1 VFAVYNSYALGR
13 AFAVPLNSWAGMMQ
27 ALWSN
32 PGLPLS
38 GTPFAR
44 ACASASELVERAT
57 RRYPKPPFALSSTLI
72 EGREVGVRE
81 VPVLRT
87 PFCDLLHFERD
98 TPRADPKVLIVAP
111 LSGHHASLLRDTVQ
125 RLLPDHDLYITDWT
139 DARLIPLSAGH
150 FDLDDYI
157 ELVQRF
163 LRELGRD
170 VHVIAVCQ
178 PAVPVLAAI
187 ALMAEDEDA
196 AVPRTMT
203 LMAGPVDA
211 RVSQTQVGKLATDRA
226 LEWFERNAVH
236 RVPVG
241 EPGFLRKVYPGFLQ
255 LTAFIAMDPERH
267 ADSHQKLCRDLLSG
281 DEDGANE
288 HRRFY
293 DDYLAVMD
301 VPAEYYLQTVA
312 RVFQQHSL
320 ARGEMTVRGR
330 LVRPEA
336 IRETALFTIEG
347 EKDDITAPGQTSAAL
362 ALCSGLPDGRKQSL
376 VQPGA
381 GHYGVFSGRRWREQI
396 APRVASFI
404 RGF

>member
-1 VFAVYNSYALGR
+1 
-13 AFAVPLNSWAGMMQ
+13 MMQ

-236 RVPVG
+236 RVRWASRASCARCIRASCSS
-241 EPGFLRKVYPGFLQ
+241 LRSSPWIPNG
-255 LTAFIAMDPERH
+255 TP
-267 ADSHQKLCRDLLSG
+267 
-281 DEDGANE
+281 
-288 HRRFY
+288 
-293 DDYLAVMD
+293 
-301 VPAEYYLQTVA
+301 
-312 RVFQQHSL
+312 
-320 ARGEMTVRGR
+320 
-330 LVRPEA
+330 
-336 IRETALFTIEG
+336 IRTRN
-347 EKDDITAPGQTSAAL
+347 SAAIYSP
-362 ALCSGLPDGRKQSL
+362 ATRTARTSTAASTTTI
-376 VQPGA
+376 
-381 GHYGVFSGRRWREQI
+381 WR
-396 APRVASFI
+396 
-404 RGF
+404 